1 MDLQEKIIKIM
12 EIANVDEASAKNAL
26 LNANNDLVD
35 ALLYI
40 RNNNEALQTES
51 TPETNKAFKF
61 NLESILKPTL
71 IIKKDNASKLP
82 LAIFALLLVF
92 LPRLTLLISIIL
104 MFLGY
109 KFQII
114 NFYFE
119 NQLNIGIR
127 FLQTLIEKTIYF
139 FKENGYGNK

>member
-26 LNANNDLVD
+26 LNGNNDLVD

-61 NLESILKPTL
+61 NLESILNPTL
-71 IIKKDNASKLP
+71 IIKKDKAIKLP

-127 FLQTLIEKTIYF
+127 FLQTLIERTIYF

>member
-61 NLESILKPTL
+61 NLESILNPTL
-71 IIKKDNASKLP
+71 IIKKDKAIKLP

-127 FLQTLIEKTIYF
+127 FLQTLIERTIYF

>member
-26 LNANNDLVD
+26 LYANNDLVD

-51 TPETNKAFKF
+51 TPETNKAFKL
-61 NLESILKPTL
+61 NLESILNPTL
-71 IIKKDNASKLP
+71 IIKKDKAIKLP
-82 LAIFALLLVF
+82 LVIFALLLVF

-104 MFLGY
+104 MFLGH

>member
-26 LNANNDLVD
+26 LYANNDLVD

-61 NLESILKPTL
+61 NLESILNPTL
-71 IIKKDNASKLP
+71 IIKKDKAIKLP

-127 FLQTLIEKTIYF
+127 FLQTLIERTIYF

>member
-61 NLESILKPTL
+61 NLESILNPTL
-71 IIKKDNASKLP
+71 IIKKDKAIKLP

-104 MFLGY
+104 MFLGH